1 MTIMMRQGLPR
12 FTGIPIKD
20 KAQKIIL
27 FGASGL
33 GKAYSCFL
41 LKNGFRNL
49 SFCDNSPTLS
59 SNVGNMEVLRPMILA
74 AEHLNARII
83 ITSCYWK
90 EISQQLYALG
100 LGKEFTYVERVEKDT
115 FAHHRIRIIKERR
128 ALSFIKLFSKCP
140 ICRTR
145 GIRHFMHNGTRN
157 LYRCKKCDHFFTFE
171 FMNTEEF
178 EESYQGEKYFF
189 QNCTFQGI
197 NSISDD
203 SEWRPFCE
211 TRLRALRVSGISPD
225 SLSGRSVLE
234 IGCLEGRFLHHLK
247 TFYDCK
253 VLGVDVNRDITH
265 KAMETLGIKILT
277 DNIETTSAL
286 KHNEFDMALMFHVLE
301 HVKFPVGV
309 IKKVHESLR
318 EGGRILV
325 EVPNGKTE
333 PYTPDH
339 YHFFSRNSLR
349 KTLENCFHGVRIR
362 EDLYRDRAGVSRGS
376 LHASAFK

>member
-1 MTIMMRQGLPR
+1 MMRQGLPR

-115 FAHHRIRIIKERR
+115 FAHHRIRFIKERR

-171 FMNTEEF
+171 FMNTKELR
-178 EESYQGEKYFF
+178 
-189 QNCTFQGI
+189 NH
-197 NSISDD
+197 
-203 SEWRPFCE
+203 
-211 TRLRALRVSGISPD
+211 TRGS
-225 SLSGRSVLE
+225 
-234 IGCLEGRFLHHLK
+234 
-247 TFYDCK
+247 
-253 VLGVDVNRDITH
+253 
-265 KAMETLGIKILT
+265 
-277 DNIETTSAL
+277 NI
-286 KHNEFDMALMFHVLE
+286 
-301 HVKFPVGV
+301 
-309 IKKVHESLR
+309 
-318 EGGRILV
+318 
-325 EVPNGKTE
+325 
-333 PYTPDH
+333 
-339 YHFFSRNSLR
+339 FSRIAR
-349 KTLENCFHGVRIR
+349 FR
-362 EDLYRDRAGVSRGS
+362 ESIP
-376 LHASAFK
+376 